1 MEKLKKNAAART
13 GIAASSA
20 KRAKER
26 ERKSAGSRRA
36 HIMDDGVA
44 AAGPTLLF
52 QTMSL
57 LLLLLLGAG
66 AGGASNAAITVKSY
80 ENDTVLLPCHVEDLG
95 VQTRVRWYRAGQS
108 SGSNILLADSDEP
121 TVSTASQRVKMW
133 GNRSLEL
140 VQVRPEDSGEY
151 VCQASRPV
159 PWGAVTQVYEI
170 QVMYPASAK
179 PIPESG
185 QLEVV
190 MGEEATMSCVS
201 EGVPKPVLAWSFQ
214 GQELPI
220 LASGQRLRI
229 LANNRSLAG
238 IYSCQASNGIG
249 EPAKAVIE
257 LKIKHKPEVTAVT
270 RWLHSA
276 PEIRARLECLVV
288 AYPEARLDWY
298 LENEKVVRSQRVLRY
313 KQDTSLEDGSAAQ
326 LHSLVIRSVQP
337 RDLGH
342 YSCRASNELGQ
353 SEASLELSGVAKPPL
368 LKKEIRSSSSNS
380 YNFIWEVDSYSPI
393 VEYQFWFR
401 QMDSREDWRRLF
413 IPSGNEGAGPVYAR
427 SFNLTGLQASR
438 QYEALVLARN
448 RFGWSSPSRIIRF
461 ATGQPS
467 AVQVTSDSQRS
478 ESSSGVWGS
487 HHRNDSFV
495 LWLSSFV
502 VLILASGKIPLD
514 GVS

>member
-1 MEKLKKNAAART
+1 
-13 GIAASSA
+13 
-20 KRAKER
+20 
-26 ERKSAGSRRA
+26 
-36 HIMDDGVA
+36 
-44 AAGPTLLF
+44 
-52 QTMSL
+52 
-57 LLLLLLGAG
+57 
-66 AGGASNAAITVKSY
+66 
-80 ENDTVLLPCHVEDLG
+80 
-95 VQTRVRWYRAGQS
+95 
-108 SGSNILLADSDEP
+108 
-121 TVSTASQRVKMW
+121 
-133 GNRSLEL
+133 
-140 VQVRPEDSGEY
+140 
-151 VCQASRPV
+151 
-159 PWGAVTQVYEI
+159 
-170 QVMYPASAK
+170 
-179 PIPESG
+179 
-185 QLEVV
+185 

-249 EPAKAVIE
+249 EPAKAAIE
-257 LKIKHKPEVTAVT
+257 LKIKPINPNPTIPSTITRHVASCDTIADKPEVTAVT

-495 LWLSSFV
+495 LGLSVFV
-502 VLILASGKIPLD
+502 VLILARGKILLD